1 MGISPANGL
10 VFQQMGIISEIF
22 NGEIPFVGIISEIFN
37 GVPNKW
43 GFTLGRDWRNCLVNS
58 IVDGDIMGYIMI
70 YIYIYPQTNWDLR
83 QLFFKGM

>member
-1 MGISPANGL
+1 
-10 VFQQMGIISEIF
+10 MGIISEIF

-70 YIYIYPQTNWDLR
+70 YIYIPKQIGIYASY
-83 QLFFKGM
+83 FFKGM